1 MHKKTLVKQG
11 FDYYFEFFTSCNRR
25 FSDFSGHFDGMI
37 RSTLGINGCS
47 FLGYTID
54 GH

>member
-11 FDYYFEFFTSCNRR
+11 FDYYFSFFISFNRR
-25 FSDFSGHFDGMI
+25 FSALSGHFDGMI

-47 FLGYTID
+47 FLGYNTD

>member
-11 FDYYFEFFTSCNRR
+11 FDYYFSFFISFNRR
-25 FSDFSGHFDGMI
+25 FSALSGHFDGMI

-47 FLGYTID
+47 FLEYAIA

>member
-11 FDYYFEFFTSCNRR
+11 FNYYFSFFMSCNRR
-25 FSDFSGHFDGMI
+25 FSDLSGHFVGVI
-37 RSTLGINGCS
+37 RFTLGINGCS